1 MRFFAFFI
9 FLIFSVLQQN
19 GIKNGIICSYLASHI
34 KTTTLLN

>member
-19 GIKNGIICSYLASHI
+19 GIKNGIICSYFSFTY
-34 KTTTLLN
+34 K